1 MTKPKLPES
10 AGPVEWVGPDH
21 PLYQTAGLVHYIR
34 LPEEA
39 SLRRPAPVAV
49 LVHGW
54 GGDEAAMWVFKQ
66 VLPPG
71 VAIVTPRAPL
81 ALDDESAVWFELGQ
95 SRTRPDSDSLEE
107 NLTRFRH
114 FMRTLPDL
122 YPIAPD
128 RLLLIG
134 FSQGAAISNT
144 LIIRQPELGVGV
156 ASLSGFIPDKVDLPD
171 EAGRL
176 AGLPVFIG
184 HGSRDEIV
192 PLEAAQRARRIYTE
206 LGAEVTYG
214 EYSVGHKANTQ
225 EMNDL
230 KSWVKEVIRPDR

>member
-21 PLYQTAGLVHYIR
+21 PFYQTAGLVHYVR

-39 SLRRPAPVAV
+39 NLRRPAPVAV

-66 VLPPG
+66 VIPSG

-81 ALDDESAVWFELGQ
+81 TLDDESAVWFELGQ
-95 SRTRPDSDSLEE
+95 SRTRPDPDSLEK

-114 FMRTLPDL
+114 FMRSLPDL
-122 YPIAPD
+122 YPIDPD
-128 RLLLIG
+128 RLVLIG

-144 LIIRQPELGVGV
+144 LIIRQPELGLGV
-156 ASLSGFIPDKVDLPD
+156 ASLSGFIPEQTDLPD
-171 EAGRL
+171 EPGRL
-176 AGLPVFIG
+176 AEIPVFIG

-192 PLEAAQRARRIYTE
+192 PLKAAQRARDIYTE

-230 KSWVKEVIRPDR
+230 NAWVKKVMQLER